1 MRAVNGCIIIFK
13 WVWVILFK
21 LSVNDWHFLGR
32 YESSQETTIPF
43 ITSFLFITFAK
54 FISFPQQT
62 DVKNLLM
69 CLFDCYFDC
78 ILSILWINCFIRTR
92 FSLLQNRAKNT
103 STSLAWIISV
113 GKLIC
118 ISVYDFDQISYF
130 ELIKLHISWN
140 RCIFAMEISSKKI
153 DILKA
158 SISIDIYLNWF
169 WLFW

>member
-54 FISFPQQT
+54 FILFPQQN

-69 CLFDCYFDC
+69 CLFDCYFVC
-78 ILSILWINCFIRTR
+78 ILSILWIIFFLSETD
-92 FSLLQNRAKNT
+92 
-103 STSLAWIISV
+103 LACCKIVQEIPVRLWFGLFPWENLYAFRYIIS
-113 GKLIC
+113 
-118 ISVYDFDQISYF
+118 
-130 ELIKLHISWN
+130 IKFLT
-140 RCIFAMEISSKKI
+140 
-153 DILKA
+153 
-158 SISIDIYLNWF
+158 LN
-169 WLFW
+169 

>member
-78 ILSILWINCFIRTR
+78 ILSILWINCFIRNR
-92 FSLLQNRAKNT
+92 FSLLQNRAY
-103 STSLAWIISV
+103 LLRLWLELFPWEYLYAFRYIISM
-113 GKLIC
+113 KFLT
-118 ISVYDFDQISYF
+118 
-130 ELIKLHISWN
+130 
-140 RCIFAMEISSKKI
+140 
-153 DILKA
+153 
-158 SISIDIYLNWF
+158 LN
-169 WLFW
+169 

>member
-78 ILSILWINCFIRTR
+78 ILSILWINCFIRNR
-92 FSLLQNRAKNT
+92 FSLLQNRAKDT
-103 STSLAWIISV
+103 SMSLAWIISV
-113 GKLIC
+113 GILIC
-118 ISVYDFDQISYF
+118 ISVYYFDQIPYF

-158 SISIDIYLNWF
+158 SISMDIFLNWF